1 MSLNSPTNGLRPLS
15 ARLKGWP
22 EQAPQYISDLM
33 QTRHGDLKEQL
44 AADGVSPELI
54 AIVLEMRRDTID
66 AHHSASELPI
76 TNAQDAARLLED
88 RILRPQANKWVTYA
102 LGKNRLRL
110 AVPHPSGGREYLR
123 VVSRMPPTVE
133 ELNTAPLPS
142 GGVYL
147 VIYGGSPE
155 ILGATSNA
163 EKIAQLRKTFPI
175 SDVLF
180 YNLIEGQSPTLF
192 SLEARCGDQGG
203 DRREF
208 PNREHL
214 ITALGEEKA

>member
-1 MSLNSPTNGLRPLS
+1 MNGLRPLS
-15 ARLKGWP
+15 IRLKGWP
-22 EQAPQYISDLM
+22 EQAPQYLSDLM

-44 AADGVSPELI
+44 TADGVSPELI
-54 AIVLEMRRDTID
+54 DIVLEMRRDTID

-76 TNAQDAARLLED
+76 TGAQDAARLLED
-88 RILRPQANKWVTYA
+88 RILRPQTHKWVAYA

-123 VVSRMPPTVE
+123 VVSRLLPTAE
-133 ELNTAPLPS
+133 ELKTAPLPE

-147 VIYGGSPE
+147 IIYGGGPE
-155 ILGATSNA
+155 ILGASSNA
-163 EKIAQLRKTFPI
+163 EKIAQLRKTLPI

-180 YNLIEGQSPTLF
+180 YNLIEGQSPALY
-192 SLEARCGDQGG
+192 SLAAQCGDQAGNY
-203 DRREF
+203 RAF
-208 PNREHL
+208 PNKEHL